1 MGWVTTTSSSSAAEC
16 EGTSLFWGA
25 YKGQTTYWRTSFS
38 GSQKWERKEKD
49 PGSFNVGIL
58 TSVRKLALF
67 MLREFCRCCD
77 RKRGVNAALREEV
90 LCRSRDLCFGG
101 LFSGDPH
108 SFRIVLP
115 SAIFSNVVGFFT
127 TPELSSSA
135 IARGRH
141 LRVRANFLVA

>member
-1 MGWVTTTSSSSAAEC
+1 M
-16 EGTSLFWGA
+16 FWGA

-77 RKRGVNAALREEV
+77 RKRGVNAARREEV
-90 LCRSRDLCFGG
+90 RVVSSEMLVVSLGFGR
-101 LFSGDPH
+101 LFHFRRPTTY

-115 SAIFSNVVGFFT
+115 SAM
-127 TPELSSSA
+127 SSGLLPLQSYHRA
-135 IARGRH
+135 QSLGEGTYGC
-141 LRVRANFLVA
+141 VRTSLLLDSF